1 MERDFFLKDVV
12 SQSGFKKI
20 VFASYRDTIDNDFF
34 SYLKNFV
41 RKNESKYSLTI
52 RYALPEEKYAIKEKR
67 Q

>member
-1 MERDFFLKDVV
+1 M
-12 SQSGFKKI
+12 
-20 VFASYRDTIDNDFF
+20 FASYRDTIDNDFF